1 MARTFGSSTCPN
13 IRASR
18 SASAGRSPGGE
29 LAGFIEYRRRPGLIA
44 FLHTLIEPALRGPG
58 PWLPAGSH
66 GAHGRALRGPVG
78 PSVLPVRAGLHRRPH
93 RVPRPVAGRHASDVR
108 AARTWLTARPPA
120 STTEA
125 KRSM

>member
-13 IRASR
+13 ARASR

-58 PWLPAGSH
+58 PWLPAV
-66 GAHGRALRGPVG
+66 RTALADARSEGL
-78 PSVLPVRAGLHRRPH
+78 SVLPFCPFVRGYIAGHTEYLDL
-93 RVPRPVAGRHASDVR
+93 VPEDMR
-108 AARTWLTARPPA
+108 AKFELPA
-120 STTEA
+120 HG
-125 KRSM
+125 